1 MLLQLALD
9 TPDANLAYR
18 LLNQTGSDVDI
29 IEIGTPHLIRYGI
42 NIISKIKQKYPQK
55 LILADLKIVD
65 AGAIESR
72 LAFNAGADIVT
83 VLATAHG
90 ETIKGAKTEAE
101 KVGGKLMVDLI
112 TILDLKTMV
121 HLAKT
126 HDALGIDYICLH
138 TAYDIQ
144 EGNNPNLTFNRVRRV
159 NEALSST
166 KLAIA
171 GGLKPESIASIVG
184 LAPEIVIVGEYI
196 TKHQLPQKAV
206 KKIRSI
212 VDNE

>member
-1 MLLQLALD
+1 M
-9 TPDANLAYR
+9 
-18 LLNQTGSDVDI
+18 
-29 IEIGTPHLIRYGI
+29 
-42 NIISKIKQKYPQK
+42 ISKR
-55 LILADLKIVD
+55 
-65 AGAIESR
+65 E
-72 LAFNAGADIVT
+72 
-83 VLATAHG
+83 
-90 ETIKGAKTEAE
+90 
-101 KVGGKLMVDLI
+101 
-112 TILDLKTMV
+112 
-121 HLAKT
+121 
-126 HDALGIDYICLH
+126 
-138 TAYDIQ
+138 
-144 EGNNPNLTFNRVRRV
+144 TFNRVRRV